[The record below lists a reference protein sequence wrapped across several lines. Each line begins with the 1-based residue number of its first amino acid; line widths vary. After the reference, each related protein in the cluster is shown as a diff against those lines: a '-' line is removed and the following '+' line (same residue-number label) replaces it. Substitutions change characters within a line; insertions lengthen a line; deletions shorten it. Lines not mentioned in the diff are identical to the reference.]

1 MNHTIKRNEIYYAD
15 LSPVQGSEQDGIR
28 PVLII
33 QNDIGNKHSPT
44 TIIAPITS
52 IQKKTYLPTHVFMGT
67 DILPKDSY
75 ILLEHIRAIDKTRL
89 RNFIGRIEAST
100 IKKVN
105 QAICISLD
113 IKRRKHKMT
122 ERNCLSMLKNEPE
135 VMTVIEA
142 AKVLRLGKNKT
153 YDLISS
159 GRLSSIKVGGKI
171 IVPKMCLV
179 SFLTDTKNYQF
190 SPV

>member
-1 MNHTIKRNEIYYAD
+1 MDRLKKLLDEILTEELDQITISGPKKKI
-15 LSPVQGSEQDGIR
+15 GDGDEHAIRKVRIR

-89 RNFIGRIEAST
+89 RNFIGRIEAPT

-113 IKRRKHKMT
+113 IKKEET
-122 ERNCLSMLKNEPE
+122 
-135 VMTVIEA
+135 
-142 AKVLRLGKNKT
+142 
-153 YDLISS
+153 
-159 GRLSSIKVGGKI
+159 
-171 IVPKMCLV
+171 
-179 SFLTDTKNYQF
+179 
-190 SPV
+190 

>member
-52 IQKKTYLPTHVFMGT
+52 IQKKAYLPTHVFMGT
-67 DILPKDSY
+67 DILPKNSY

-89 RNFIGRIEAST
+89 RNFIGRIEAET

-105 QAICISLD
+105 RAICISLD
-113 IKRRKHKMT
+113 I
-122 ERNCLSMLKNEPE
+122 
-135 VMTVIEA
+135 
-142 AKVLRLGKNKT
+142 NKEET
-153 YDLISS
+153 
-159 GRLSSIKVGGKI
+159 
-171 IVPKMCLV
+171 
-179 SFLTDTKNYQF
+179 
-190 SPV
+190 